1 MVRKPVMEPDAVK
14 NTKESKTSVK
24 VILNTIIS
32 AGKEHTRHVEPD
44 PQLVTW
50 LWWKWG
56 YLHNVLLCLAESR
69 ICLRGQPQGSG
80 LPLKW

>member
-24 VILNTIIS
+24 VTLNTIIS

-44 PQLVTW
+44 PQLVT
-50 LWWKWG
+50 
-56 YLHNVLLCLAESR
+56 
-69 ICLRGQPQGSG
+69 
-80 LPLKW
+80 